1 MRSISAELEKGRRLV
16 EKRTGIL
23 LEPHDLSAF
32 ASAVEQGM
40 ARTSITTPGAYFE
53 HLARG
58 PGRSEFDHLLEQVVN
73 NETYFFREPQHFE
86 ILKKI
91 LSAVCGTSRD
101 FREDPVRI
109 LSAGC
114 STGEEP
120 YSIAI
125 ELLDLTRRFPG
136 LDFEV
141 VGVDIS
147 QSALGLA
154 RQAIFGGNSFRF
166 PAAVA
171 RRETWFEPVGERRF
185 ELVDRVRSKVEFRCL
200 NLNSDA
206 PCKDAL
212 GAMDVI
218 FFRNVLIYLSPAAR
232 LRACR
237 SLVSLLRPSG
247 FLFTGTSETLQES
260 TDGLVSQQ
268 MDGVFFWKKG
278 RKEKSRSLPQEVAP
292 RSLQRE
298 PSLPTAI
305 SSRSPGAATR
315 PSEDRMRLQLHS
327 HEEKGQGEDWYTEA
341 LKMARE
347 DRPRDALELL
357 DRMVRQAPNH
367 VDAHR
372 LAAELHLDCA
382 EFENAL
388 RFGNRVLEI
397 DADLAWP
404 HVLQGRVSHHE
415 GEMTKA
421 QKELKTAIYYQPD
434 YWPAHFYLAEVY
446 RALGETSLAIH
457 AYRNALR
464 NLDREKKDSASDL
477 DFIGY
482 SRTDIALTCQMNI
495 RSLTE
500 STTYNCAE

>member
-171 RRETWFEPVGERRF
+171 RQKHRTPETG
-185 ELVDRVRSKVEFRCL
+185 
-200 NLNSDA
+200 
-206 PCKDAL
+206 
-212 GAMDVI
+212 
-218 FFRNVLIYLSPAAR
+218 
-232 LRACR
+232 LRA
-237 SLVSLLRPSG
+237 
-247 FLFTGTSETLQES
+247 
-260 TDGLVSQQ
+260 
-268 MDGVFFWKKG
+268 G
-278 RKEKSRSLPQEVAP
+278 RQGPQ
-292 RSLQRE
+292 
-298 PSLPTAI
+298 
-305 SSRSPGAATR
+305 
-315 PSEDRMRLQLHS
+315 
-327 HEEKGQGEDWYTEA
+327 
-341 LKMARE
+341 
-347 DRPRDALELL
+347 
-357 DRMVRQAPNH
+357 
-367 VDAHR
+367 
-372 LAAELHLDCA
+372 
-382 EFENAL
+382 
-388 RFGNRVLEI
+388 
-397 DADLAWP
+397 
-404 HVLQGRVSHHE
+404 QGRVS
-415 GEMTKA
+415 
-421 QKELKTAIYYQPD
+421 LSQPK
-434 YWPAHFYLAEVY
+434 L
-446 RALGETSLAIH
+446 
-457 AYRNALR
+457 
-464 NLDREKKDSASDL
+464 
-477 DFIGY
+477 
-482 SRTDIALTCQMNI
+482 
-495 RSLTE
+495 
-500 STTYNCAE
+500 